1 MEIINS
7 SYSGSRLPQQEA
19 QDRLVLGSR
28 AARPEYTAAQPMAS
42 DPHSTSGLPLS
53 GIRVIEV
60 AQNLAGPFCAQ
71 ILAHLGADVIKI
83 ERPEGGDDT
92 RGWGPPFL
100 DGEGSSFHA
109 VNLGKRSVVVD
120 LKDAAGVERLRRL
133 VDGADVLV
141 QNLRP
146 GSMEALGLDSPALL
160 ERNPKLVY
168 CSLHALGSVGPLKDR
183 PGFEPMVQAYAGM
196 MMMCGQPDGPP
207 IRIGTQVLDHGT
219 GMWAAIGV
227 LAALAR
233 RSHTGRGGVV
243 DTSLFETALG
253 WWTIHHASYAVSGEV
268 PPRHPTGTEKLIVF
282 QGFEARNGPLVIA
295 AGNDRLFAKL
305 AVALG
310 RADWAG
316 DPRFAKN
323 AGRYAHRAE
332 ILPEVARIV
341 ATRTKGEW
349 IDILEAAGVPCAP
362 VNTLPEALAE
372 PQTEAVGMLMQVPGL
387 DLRLMG
393 LPIMLDGA
401 RPPIRRRAP
410 KLGEH
415 TGEVFGD

>member
-1 MEIINS
+1 M
-7 SYSGSRLPQQEA
+7 
-19 QDRLVLGSR
+19 
-28 AARPEYTAAQPMAS
+28 AR
-42 DPHSTSGLPLS
+42 DPHSTNGLPLS

-60 AQNLAGPFCAQ
+60 AQNLAGPYCAE
-71 ILAHLGADVIKI
+71 ILAHLGADVIKV

-100 DGEGSSFHA
+100 EGDGSSFHA

-120 LKDAAGVERLRRL
+120 LKDAAAVERLRRL
-133 VDGADVLV
+133 IDGADVVV

-146 GSMEALGLDSPALL
+146 GSMEAVGLDAASLL
-160 ERNPKLVY
+160 KRHPRLVY
-168 CSLHALGSVGPLKDR
+168 CSLWALGSVGPLR
-183 PGFEPMVQAYAGM
+183 NHPGFEPMVQAFAGM
-196 MMMCGQPDGPP
+196 MTMSGHPDGPP

-227 LAALAR
+227 LAALLR
-233 RSHTGRGGVV
+233 RSRTGHGGMV

-253 WWTIHHASYAVSGEV
+253 WWTIFYAGYAVSGEL
-268 PPRHPTGTEKLIVF
+268 PQRHPTGSGKLIVF
-282 QGFEARNGPLVIA
+282 QGFEARNGSIVIA

-310 RADWAG
+310 RPDWAS

-323 AGRYAHRAE
+323 AGRYEHREE
-332 ILPEVARIV
+332 ILAEVARIV

-362 VNTLPEALAE
+362 VNTLTEALAE
-372 PQTEAVGMLMQVPGL
+372 PQTEAVGMLLPVPGL

>member
-1 MEIINS
+1 MPVMKEFD
-7 SYSGSRLPQQEA
+7 Q
-19 QDRLVLGSR
+19 
-28 AARPEYTAAQPMAS
+28 T
-42 DPHSTSGLPLS
+42 LPLK
-53 GIRVIEV
+53 GIRVVEV
-60 AQNLAGPFCAQ
+60 AQNLAGPYCAE
-71 ILAHLGADVIKI
+71 ILAHLGADVIKV

-100 DGEGSSFHA
+100 DGDGSSFHA
-109 VNLGKRSVVVD
+109 VNLGKRSIAVD
-120 LKDAAGVERLRRL
+120 LKDAAAVTRLLRL
-133 VDGADVLV
+133 IDTADVLV

-146 GSMEALGLDSPALL
+146 GSMDALGLDGPTLL
-160 ERNPKLVY
+160 RRNPRLVY
-168 CSLHALGSVGPLKDR
+168 CSLWALGSVGPLKDR
-183 PGFEPMVQAYAGM
+183 PGFEPMVQAFSGLM
-196 MMMCGQPDGPP
+196 MLSGEPNGPP

-227 LAALAR
+227 LAALLR
-233 RSHTGRGGVV
+233 RSATGQGGMV

-253 WWTIHHASYAVSGEV
+253 WWTIPYAGYALSGE
-268 PPRHPTGTEKLIVF
+268 PPLRHPTGSGKLIVF

-310 RADWAG
+310 RADWAS
-316 DPRFAKN
+316 DARFKRN
-323 AGRYAHRAE
+323 AGRYEHRDE
-332 ILPEVARIV
+332 ILAEVARIV

-362 VNTLPEALAE
+362 VNTLTEMLAA

-393 LPIMLDGA
+393 LPIMLNGK
-401 RPPIRRRAP
+401 RPAISRRAP

-415 TGEVFGD
+415 TDEVLGD